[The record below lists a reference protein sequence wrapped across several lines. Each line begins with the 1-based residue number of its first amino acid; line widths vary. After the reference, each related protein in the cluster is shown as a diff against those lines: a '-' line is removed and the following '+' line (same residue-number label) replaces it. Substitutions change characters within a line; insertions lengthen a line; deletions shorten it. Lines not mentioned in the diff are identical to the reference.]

1 MSKTYIASTLTRKA
15 KPRSKELLGTSSVIT
30 KGQASEV
37 SGLTAAQLQLLRNLE
52 SWFGYDEAAHAV
64 YVKKDAQG
72 QPRSFYAFGEMAAG
86 GMTVQSQG
94 GSADVQWIQLYP
106 SSGQKIAKIRINGV
120 ETDVYAPTG
129 GSGGTSNYNLL
140 DNRPQIAGH
149 TLEGN
154 KTLAALGIAAANHT
168 HSQYLTTTSA
178 ASLYLSQN
186 DAAQNYQ
193 AKITTDNKLAYSLIS
208 GTPDLSQYLT
218 SSAASSSYQ
227 AKITSSNKLA
237 YSLISGAPD
246 LSTYLQKT
254 GGTMTGRLTIN
265 DATSTKPLIL
275 NTTYTGATSTRVDF
289 QVGGTAVGNF
299 EYSLDTARFKLFI
312 SDGKTSGTGFAIG
325 GTNGGARTYGIP
337 YVVLNNVPQE
347 IWHAGNAGDYTYDWK
362 VKALYTAGHIVPHTA
377 ETYAVGISSAPFA
390 EVHANKWYPNRS
402 DTTHYIEYTNG
413 HFYVHGDLVVSGEIA
428 AGQITA

>member
-15 KPRSKELLGTSSVIT
+15 KPRSKDLLGTSSVIT
-30 KGQASEV
+30 KGHEAET
-37 SGLTAAQLQLLRNLE
+37 SGLTPALLQFLKHLYD
-52 SWFGYDEAAHAV
+52 WFGYDEANRAV
-64 YVKKDAQG
+64 CVKKDAQG
-72 QPRSFYAFGEMAAG
+72 LPRNFYAFGEIAAG
-86 GMTVQSQG
+86 GMTAQSQG

-106 SSGQKIAKIRINGV
+106 SSGQKIATIKINGV

-140 DNRPQIAGH
+140 ANRPQIAGH

-154 KTLAALGIAAANHT
+154 KTLAQLGIAAANHT

-218 SSAASSSYQ
+218 TSAAASAYQ
-227 AKITSSNKLA
+227 TKITADNMLA
-237 YSLISGAPD
+237 YSLIKDTPD
-246 LSTYLQKT
+246 LSAYLQKT

-275 NTTYTGATSTRVDF
+275 NTAYSGAVSTRVDF
-289 QVGGTAVGNF
+289 QVGGTTVGNF

-312 SDGKTSGTGFAIG
+312 SDGKTSASGFAIG
-325 GTNGGARTYGIP
+325 GTNSGARPYGIP
-337 YVVLNNVPQE
+337 YVVLDNVPQE

-362 VKALYTAGHIVPHTA
+362 CKVLYTAGHIVPHTA
-377 ETYAVGISSAPFA
+377 EAYAVGIGSAPFA
-390 EVHANKWYPNRS
+390 EVHANRWYPNKD
-402 DTTHYIEYTNG
+402 DTTHYIEFTNG